1 MSSVTSLTAIS
12 SVSACISVSS
22 ANMMKKSPANIFLK
36 NDIFTK
42 GEVCPFLEEKYFS
55 FIYWHLLAGR
65 G

>member
-1 MSSVTSLTAIS
+1 MSSVTSLTATSNGFGSIS
-12 SVSACISVSS
+12 ASS

-55 FIYWHLLAGR
+55 FTY
-65 G
+65 